1 MIPLIERMIETMRR
15 RKLLFLSLILAT
27 LAIGVVIGT
36 VINRSVNA
44 DNPGIAPGAT
54 AIVIPS
60 PSQLSSEFSKIAR
73 QVEPAVVNINTETIV
88 KAPSRDRR
96 QSPFGNPQEE
106 PFDFFEKFFGG
117 PMDGPR
123 RDMKTRALGSGFV
136 VDKAGYIITNFHVV
150 EKADTINVRFASGDE
165 YKAKVVG
172 KDQGTDIAVLKVE
185 AKKDLPVAKL
195 GNSDGMTQGDWVLA
209 IGSPFGLEQTV
220 TAGIISA
227 TGRSGSQY
235 QRFLQTDAAI
245 NQGNSGGPLVNMV
258 GEVIGVNT
266 AILTSSPMG
275 GNAGVGFALPSNT
288 ATNIYNQ
295 LVKTGKVTRGA
306 IGIQMQ
312 SDATSATLRALG
324 APDGKG
330 VVVSKVT
337 PADGPAARA
346 GLKQGDVIR
355 EINGRKLSDSLE
367 LSSVVAELTPGKS
380 VALKYLRDGKEQSG
394 SLTIDDR
401 SKIFTKED
409 RDPSEESEPERGG
422 TKLGMTVQSL
432 TAQQARDFDIL
443 PEEGVLVTN
452 VQVGGVADD
461 AGLRSRDVILQIN
474 KMPVRNA
481 EALRDIV
488 SKLKPESEILFLI
501 KRLDRQSGEIGTLYL
516 AATLP

>member
-1 MIPLIERMIETMRR
+1 MIETMKR
-15 RKLLFLSLILAT
+15 RKLLFFSLILAT

-44 DNPGIAPGAT
+44 DKPGIAPGAT
-54 AIVIPS
+54 AIAIPS
-60 PSQLSSEFSKIAR
+60 PSQLSSEFSRIAK
-73 QVEPAVVNINTETIV
+73 QVEPAVVNINTETII
-88 KAPSRDRR
+88 KAPSRERR

-106 PFDFFEKFFGG
+106 PFDFFERFFGG
-117 PMDGPR
+117 PMEGPR

-150 EKADTINVRFASGDE
+150 EKADTINVSFASGDE

-172 KDQGTDIAVLKVE
+172 KDQGTDIALLKVE
-185 AKKDLPVAKL
+185 TKKDLPVAKL

-227 TGRSGSQY
+227 TGRSGSPY

-245 NQGNSGGPLVNMV
+245 NQGNSGGPLVNMA
-258 GEVIGVNT
+258 GEVVGVNT
-266 AILTSSPMG
+266 AILTSTG
-275 GNAGVGFALPSNT
+275 QNAGVGFALPSNT
-288 ATNIYNQ
+288 AANIYNQ
-295 LVKTGKVTRGA
+295 LIKTGKVTRGA
-306 IGIQMQ
+306 IGIEMQ
-312 SDATSATLRALG
+312 SDASSATLRALG
-324 APDGKG
+324 SPDGKG
-330 VVVSKVT
+330 VVVSRLK

-355 EINGRKLSDSLE
+355 EINGRKLNDSLE

-380 VALKYLRDGKEQSG
+380 VSLKYLRDGKEQTT

-401 SKIFTKED
+401 SKIFAKED
-409 RDPSEESEPERGG
+409 GDPTEETEPERGG
-422 TKLGMTVQSL
+422 TKLGMSVQGL
-432 TAQQARDFDIL
+432 TAQQARDFDME
-443 PEEGVLVTN
+443 PGEGVLVTN

-461 AGLRSRDVILQIN
+461 AGLRARDVILQIN

-481 EALRDIV
+481 EELRNIV
-488 SKLKPESEILFLI
+488 SKLKPESEVLFLI
-501 KRLDRQSGEIGTLYL
+501 KRLDRQGDVGTMYL

>member
-15 RKLLFLSLILAT
+15 RKLLFFSLILAT

-44 DNPGIAPGAT
+44 DKPGIAPGAT
-54 AIVIPS
+54 AIAIPS
-60 PSQLSSEFSKIAR
+60 PSQLSSEFSKIAK
-73 QVEPAVVNINTETIV
+73 QVEPAVVNINTETII

-96 QSPFGNPQEE
+96 QSPFGNQQEE
-106 PFDFFEKFFGG
+106 PFDLFERFFGG

-150 EKADTINVRFASGDE
+150 EKADTINVSLASGDE
-165 YKAKVVG
+165 FKAKVVG
-172 KDQGTDIAVLKVE
+172 KDEKTDIAVLKVE
-185 AKKDLPVAKL
+185 TKKDLPVAKL

-245 NQGNSGGPLVNMV
+245 NQGNSGGPLVNMA

-266 AILTSSPMG
+266 AILTQTG
-275 GNAGVGFALPSNT
+275 QNAGVGFALPANT
-288 ATNIYNQ
+288 ATNVYNQ

-306 IGIQMQ
+306 IGIMMQ
-312 SDATSATLRALG
+312 GDATSATLRALG

-337 PADGPAARA
+337 PADGPAGRA

-355 EINGRKLSDSLE
+355 EINGRKLSDSFE
-367 LSSVVAELTPGKS
+367 LGSVVAELTPGKS
-380 VALKYLRDGKEQSG
+380 VTLKYLRDGKEQTA

-401 SKIFTKED
+401 SKIIKED
-409 RDPSEESEPERGG
+409 GEPTEETEPERGG
-422 TKLGMTVQSL
+422 TKLGMSVQGL
-432 TAQQARDFDIL
+432 TAQQARDFDMQSG
-443 PEEGVLVTN
+443 EGVLVTN

-461 AGLRSRDVILQIN
+461 AGLRARDVILQIN

-481 EALRDIV
+481 EELRDIV
-488 SKLKPESEILFLI
+488 SKLKPASEVLFLI
-501 KRLDRQSGEIGTLYL
+501 KRMDRQAGDVGTLYL